1 MGRLVNRF
9 VSIAAVT
16 TQPGLEA
23 LQAVAV
29 DVPLIF
35 PLHPRAALM
44 LKTFGFERYLKRGS
58 RVEGIW
64 VTERWVISHFCT

>member
-1 MGRLVNRF
+1 
-9 VSIAAVT
+9 VT
-16 TQPGLEA
+16 LHRPSNVDHPDVLRGVLEA